1 MIVIYIKTD
10 LPDDWLTATIK
21 KGAYSTL
28 IALEWYYFCY
38 IICTLALID
47 HENRGDK
54 QLDDKRGCGI
64 AMPIIEGVGALVFA
78 FFLKDVIVAFMNVLI
93 FIGAAAYYLS
103 IHSDLRKKNA
113 SLGGNGAAEGIID
126 IIFMVL
132 SIVVI
137 VLLIILKKKECLK

>member
-1 MIVIYIKTD
+1 
-10 LPDDWLTATIK
+10 
-21 KGAYSTL
+21 
-28 IALEWYYFCY
+28 
-38 IICTLALID
+38 
-47 HENRGDK
+47 
-54 QLDDKRGCGI
+54 
-64 AMPIIEGVGALVFA
+64 MPIIEGVGALLFA
-78 FFLKDVIVAFMNVLI
+78 FFFKDVIIGFMNVLI

-103 IHSDLRKKNA
+103 IKSDFRKKNA